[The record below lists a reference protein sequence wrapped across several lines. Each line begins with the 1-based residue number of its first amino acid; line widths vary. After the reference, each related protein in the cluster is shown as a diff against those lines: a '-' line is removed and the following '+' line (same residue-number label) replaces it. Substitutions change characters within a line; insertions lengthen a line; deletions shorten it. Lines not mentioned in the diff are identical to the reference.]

1 MNNPSRVKRL
11 AGVRARMLLIV
22 LLSGVTFLAYG
33 VTDALQ
39 ERARLLDDA
48 KSRALLES
56 QWTAVLFETAIAD
69 ARTIL
74 ENLVLNSALI
84 TEGAE
89 KCHQYL
95 RPLANLGER
104 YAGFAIALP
113 NGNDLCHTQTLKAA
127 VNFADRVYFQKALRT
142 KSFVIGD
149 VVKSLVDGKPVLPM
163 AVPAVNET
171 GEVTAVAVVGFD
183 VGWLYRLTQRKNL
196 PEGLVQAVLDD
207 QGHYLIR
214 QGNAFED
221 RARVHPVWDRASP
234 ILNKAGEAVL
244 EGKNLDG
251 VEQVLG
257 LVHVGGELPRALY
270 VLTALPKGPLIAAA
284 NERFLRDLVV
294 ILILTVLTGAVVW
307 FAGDFLIVRRVGA
320 LARAAISIGEG
331 NLSARSGVAHGSDE
345 IGFLARQFDVM
356 ADTLQER
363 EEQLEKHTED
373 LQHLNRALR
382 TLSGGNRILLS
393 EKDEKALL
401 DKFCKVA
408 VEQGGYMMSWIGYA
422 QDDAE
427 KTVVPMAYAG
437 LEKGFL
443 TNLKASWDDNE
454 FGRGPTGT
462 AIRTGEAS
470 VVQDLATDPRA
481 APWRELVLE
490 RGYGSLC
497 ALPLKVKGQTMGALV
512 MFASE
517 PDAFTGEELELLT
530 ETADDLAFGIETIRE
545 RESRRNADERVR
557 WLAYHDPET
566 QLLNRTGLTEQLQD
580 LISEASDRQQP
591 LSVLAV
597 ELQNADALIDVFGHK
612 GLDRIISATAQRMRD
627 HLRSADIIA
636 RVHTRGLLAVLPS
649 AGLEQ
654 AQEVANT
661 FSKKLSDPIPVGGL
675 QAEAEIRIGIA
686 VFPGHGDKAQ
696 VLLRRAGL
704 ASRITASEGRV
715 RVFDREIETHSN
727 ERLVLA
733 AELRNAIEANQLCLF
748 YQPKIRLADN
758 QVIGAEALVRWRHPE
773 KGLVPPSKF
782 ISIAEE
788 TGIITPMTEWVIKS
802 AIRQAYQWKQVGL
815 TQRIAVN
822 VSARGFHDLALPQR
836 LQRSLATWDLSVEF
850 IGLELTESTLME
862 DVERALR
869 VLTEL
874 RELGIEVAVDD
885 FGTGYSSLRYLQRF
899 PTNEIKLDYSFVRAA
914 AVEQDALRI
923 VQAVVRLTHDLGRKI
938 TAEGVENENVLA
950 LVRELGCDFA
960 QGYYFAKPMPP
971 DEWVK
976 WLAKWESQKAA

>member
-1 MNNPSRVKRL
+1 
-11 AGVRARMLLIV
+11 MLLIV

-74 ENLVLNSALI
+74 ENLVLNPALI
-84 TEGAE
+84 TDGAE

-113 NGNDLCHTQTLKAA
+113 NGNDLCHAQTLKAA
-127 VNFADRVYFQKALRT
+127 VNFASRDYFREALRT
-142 KSFVIGD
+142 KRFALGD
-149 VVKSLVDGKPVLPM
+149 LVKSLVDGRPVLPM
-163 AVPAVNET
+163 AVPAVNESS
-171 GEVTAVAVVGFD
+171 EVTAVAVTAFD

-196 PEGLVQAVLDD
+196 PEGLVQDVLDD
-207 QGHYLIR
+207 QGHLFIR
-214 QGNAFED
+214 QGKAFED
-221 RARVHPVWDRASP
+221 GARVHPVWDRAHP
-234 ILNKAGEAVL
+234 ILNKTGEAVL
-244 EGKNLDG
+244 EGRGIDG
-251 VEQVLG
+251 AEQVLA
-257 LVHVGGELPRALY
+257 LVHVDGELPRPLY
-270 VLTALPKGPLIAAA
+270 VLTALPKAALIAAA
-284 NERFLRDLVV
+284 DERFLRNLIV
-294 ILILTVLTGAVVW
+294 ILILTVLAGAIVW

-320 LARAAISIGEG
+320 LARAASSIGEG

-345 IGFLARQFDVM
+345 IGFLAQQFDVM
-356 ADTLQER
+356 ANTLQER
-363 EEQLEKHTED
+363 QAQLQNQTKD
-373 LQHLNRALR
+373 LQRLNRALR
-382 TLSGGNRILLS
+382 TLSGGNRTLLS

-401 DKFCKVA
+401 EKFCKVI
-408 VEQGGYMMSWIGYA
+408 VERGGYMMSWIGYA

-427 KTVVPMAYAG
+427 KTILPMAYAG
-437 LEKGFL
+437 LENGFL
-443 TNLKASWDDNE
+443 TNLNASWSDNE

-470 VVQDLATDPRA
+470 VVQNLATDPRA

-490 RGYGSLC
+490 RGYGSML
-497 ALPLKVKGQTMGALV
+497 ALPLRVNGQTIGALV
-512 MFASE
+512 VFAPE

-566 QLLNRTGLTEQLQD
+566 QLLNRTGLLERLQD
-580 LISEASDRQQP
+580 FIAEASNRQQP

-597 ELQNADALIDVFGHK
+597 ELQNAVALGDVFGLE
-612 GLDRIISATAQRMRD
+612 GLDEIISATAQRMRD
-627 HLRSADIIA
+627 HLRSTDIIA
-636 RVHTRGLLAVLPS
+636 RVRTRGLSAVLQG

-654 AQEVANT
+654 AQEMANT
-661 FSKKLSDPIPVGGL
+661 FSDKLSEPIPVGGL

-696 VLLRRAGL
+696 DLLRRAGL
-704 ASRITASEGRV
+704 ATRAKTFEGRTQ
-715 RVFDREIETHSN
+715 VFHREIETHSN
-727 ERLVLA
+727 ERLVIA

-773 KGLVPPSKF
+773 KGLVPPMQF
-782 ISIAEE
+782 IPMAEE
-788 TGIITPMTEWVIKS
+788 TGLITPVTEWVIES

-836 LQRSLATWDLSVEF
+836 LQRSLATWDLSADF
-850 IGLELTESTLME
+850 IGIELTESTLME

-914 AVEQDALRI
+914 TVEQDALRI

-938 TAEGVENENVLA
+938 TAEGVENEDVLA
-950 LVRELGCDFA
+950 LVRKLGCDFA
-960 QGYYFAKPMPP
+960 QGYFFAKPMPS

-976 WLAKWESQKAA
+976 WLATWVSQRAA